1 MAKPGG
7 KEFWDS
13 IDGRIGEG
21 VEKARRQN
29 RSVFGIRVVWHLLIA
44 PLIVFIRSFLSST
57 AAAKGGRRFRTAVH
71 DSMLHFSVNA
81 RLYELDRGDRSELD
95 KIKKEW

>member
-1 MAKPGG
+1 MAEPGK

-13 IDGRIGEG
+13 IDGRIDEG

-29 RSVFGIRVVWHLLIA
+29 RSVSGIRVVWHLFFA
-44 PLIVFIRSFLSST
+44 PLVVFIKSFLLST
-57 AAAKGGRRFRTAVH
+57 TAVKGGRRFRTALH

-81 RLYELDRGDRSELD
+81 RLYELARGDRSELD